1 MNEFTEGKGAN
12 KLFGIG
18 YVDINSKGTVER
30 KTVEIDYC
38 DILFMQG
45 IAGFILFWLPIA
57 YIIFYIIKY
66 TIKNIKYNILDVEI
80 ISKYIIIGLAFC
92 VAMFAGH
99 TLVAPAVSIYIALA
113 VVKLYMDLKE
123 NCKLKL

>member
-1 MNEFTEGKGAN
+1 
-12 KLFGIG
+12 
-18 YVDINSKGTVER
+18 
-30 KTVEIDYC
+30 
-38 DILFMQG
+38 MQG